1 MIALLFI
8 SLTGLSLGS
17 FVAIGIYSDTR
28 TSLMLQKPTVEEA
41 GTSILTGTIA
51 RFERRELGVASSP
64 RRAVLESPKKK
75 KNNPAPVATIP
86 QNNFARWTN
95 YKAKAPL
102 FQEGLKVL
110 GTLASLSKLKLS
122 VEERHNIDVLS
133 DQTNEMLSSFVN
145 TPESIRNIPSVQ
157 DALLEQL
164 DEIQKSVANIQSE
177 GAERIVREA
186 KIRTEFIKSKFN
198 NPEG

>member
-1 MIALLFI
+1 MIIALLFI
-8 SLTGLSLGS
+8 SLTGFSLGS
-17 FVAIGIYSDTR
+17 FVAIGIYNDTR
-28 TSLMLQKPTVEEA
+28 TSLMLQKPTVDEI

-64 RRAVLESPKKK
+64 RRAVLEAPKK
-75 KNNPAPVATIP
+75 KNNPAPVVTIP

-164 DEIQKSVANIQSE
+164 AEIQKSVTNIQAE

-186 KIRTEFIKSKFN
+186 KISTEFIKSKFN